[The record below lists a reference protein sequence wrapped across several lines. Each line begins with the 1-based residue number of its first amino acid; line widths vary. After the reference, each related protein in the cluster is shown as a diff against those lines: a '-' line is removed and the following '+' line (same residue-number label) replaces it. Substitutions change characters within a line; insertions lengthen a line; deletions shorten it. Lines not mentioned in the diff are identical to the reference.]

1 MQILAQIM
9 VRAAWAAAAC
19 VPLMAGEIVV
29 LRTGA
34 EMAAERVERSD
45 GVLRLHTATGVIEL
59 READVAECVRDDR
72 PVAVAAARMEAVEQK
87 APLVQKQP
95 RELIDEAAEKYGL
108 PSALLHSVARTE
120 SDYSTTAVSH
130 KGAIG
135 VMQLMPG
142 TAAQL
147 NADPTDPAQNIDAGA
162 RHLRD
167 LLLQYN
173 GATFKALA
181 AYNAGA
187 GAVQKYGGIPPY
199 SETRNY
205 VERVVSGYY
214 RLSGEKPAKL
224 D

>member
-1 MQILAQIM
+1 MRPLHLLALSLLL
-9 VRAAWAAAAC
+9 AAHPLSAA
-19 VPLMAGEIVV
+19 EIVI
-29 LRTGA
+29 LKTGA
-34 EMAAERVERSD
+34 EVNAERTERENGIIRVHTPTGIIELPEALVER
-45 GVLRLHTATGVIEL
+45 L
-59 READVAECVRDDR
+59 ADDDR
-72 PVAVAAARMEAVEQK
+72 PHTPAAVPTTPATPAPPAAK
-87 APLVQKQP
+87 PDPKL
-95 RELIDEAAEKYGL
+95 LIEEAAGRYGL

-120 SDYSTTAVSH
+120 SDYSPTAVSH

-135 VMQLMPG
+135 VMQLMPA

-147 NADPTDPAQNIDAGA
+147 NADPRDPAQNIDAGA

-173 GATFKALA
+173 GSTFKALA

-205 VERVVSGYY
+205 VERVVSHYY
-214 RLSGEKPAKL
+214 KLSGESPAKL

>member
-1 MQILAQIM
+1 MLM
-9 VRAAWAAAAC
+9 VC
-19 VPLMAGEIVV
+19 LPLVAGEIVV

-34 EMAAERVERSD
+34 EMAAERVER
-45 GVLRLHTATGVIEL
+45 GGGLLRLHTATGVIEL

-72 PVAVAAARMEAVEQK
+72 PVAMAAARMEAVEQK
-87 APLVQKQP
+87 TPVQKHP
-95 RELIDEAAEKYGL
+95 RVLIDEAAERYGL

-142 TAAQL
+142 TATQL

-167 LLLQYN
+167 LLVQYN

-181 AYNAGA
+181 AYNAGP

>member
-1 MQILAQIM
+1 MLK
-9 VRAAWAAAAC
+9 
-19 VPLMAGEIVV
+19 
-29 LRTGA
+29 TGA
-34 EMAAERVERSD
+34 EMAAERVERVD
-45 GVLRLHTATGVIEL
+45 GLMRLHTATGLIEL
-59 READVAECVRDDR
+59 READVAECLRDDR
-72 PVAVAAARMEAVEQK
+72 PVTPVAAGVPSALTVEQK
-87 APLVQKQP
+87 ASPTKHP
-95 RELIDEAAEKYGL
+95 RELIDEAAERYGL
-108 PSALLHSVARTE
+108 PPALLHSVARTE
-120 SDYSTTAVSH
+120 SGYSPTAVSH

-147 NADPTDPAQNIDAGA
+147 NADPLDPAQNIDAGA

-199 SETRNY
+199 SETRTY

>member
-1 MQILAQIM
+1 MRPLLLIAVSLPLATL
-9 VRAAWAAAAC
+9 
-19 VPLMAGEIVV
+19 PLSAGEIVI
-29 LRTGA
+29 LKTGA
-34 EMAAERVERSD
+34 EVAAERTEREN
-45 GVLRLHTATGVIEL
+45 GILRLHTPTGVIEL
-59 READVAECVRDDR
+59 PEALVDRLIDDDR
-72 PVAVAAARMEAVEQK
+72 PPAPTDIPTTLTAPPPPAAK
-87 APLVQKQP
+87 PDPKL
-95 RELIDEAAEKYGL
+95 LIEEAAGRYGL

-120 SDYSTTAVSH
+120 SDYSPTAVSH

-135 VMQLMPG
+135 VMQLMPA

-147 NADPTDPAQNIDAGA
+147 NADPRDPAQNIDAGA

-173 GATFKALA
+173 GSTFKALA

-205 VERVVSGYY
+205 VERVVSNYY
-214 RLSGEKPAKL
+214 KLSGEPPAKL

>member
-1 MQILAQIM
+1 
-9 VRAAWAAAAC
+9 
-19 VPLMAGEIVV
+19 
-29 LRTGA
+29 
-34 EMAAERVERSD
+34 MAAERVERGG
-45 GVLRLHTATGVIEL
+45 GVLRLHTATGLIEL
-59 READVAECVRDDR
+59 READVAECVQDDR
-72 PVAVAAARMEAVEQK
+72 PVAQAAARMEAVEQK
-87 APLVQKQP
+87 VAQVQKQP
-95 RELIDEAAEKYGL
+95 RELIDEAAAKYGL
-108 PSALLHSVARTE
+108 PAALLHSVARTE
-120 SDYSTTAVSH
+120 SDYSATAVSH

-181 AYNAGA
+181 AYNAGP

-205 VERVVSGYY
+205 VERVVNSYY
-214 RLSGEKPAKL
+214 RLGGEKPAKL

>member
-1 MQILAQIM
+1 MRILASLA
-9 VRAAWAAAAC
+9 VC
-19 VPLMAGEIVV
+19 LPLAAGEIVV

-34 EMAAERVERSD
+34 EMAAERVER
-45 GVLRLHTATGVIEL
+45 GNGMMRLHTATGVIEL
-59 READVAECVRDDR
+59 REVDIADCVRDDR
-72 PVAVAAARMEAVEQK
+72 PLALVPPSVVAVPPNEPAQK
-87 APLVQKQP
+87 NP
-95 RELIDEAAEKYGL
+95 RQMIEEAAERYGL
-108 PSALLHSVARTE
+108 PPALLHSVARTE

-142 TAAQL
+142 TAAEL

-205 VERVVSGYY
+205 VERVVSRYY